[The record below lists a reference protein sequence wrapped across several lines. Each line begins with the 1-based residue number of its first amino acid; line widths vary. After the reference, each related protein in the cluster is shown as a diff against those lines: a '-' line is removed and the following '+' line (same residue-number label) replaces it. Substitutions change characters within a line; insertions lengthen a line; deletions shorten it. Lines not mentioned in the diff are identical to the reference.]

1 MTPSEVFSTYNRIR
15 AKMRRAQ
22 IDTARL
28 NRALGIVQTKAY
40 EWKYVTTQQSCDC
53 ADMTYRRPV
62 AGCKHV
68 LAEQLIAAVEA
79 ARTQHAALEVEFV
92 EAMRQ
97 PVDA

>member
-15 AKMRRAQ
+15 ARMRHAR

-28 NRALGIVQTKAY
+28 NRALGIVQTKVY

-53 ADMTYRRPV
+53 ADMRYRRPV
-62 AGCKHV
+62 GGCKHV
-68 LAEQLIAAVEA
+68 LAEQLIAMVEA
-79 ARTQHAALEVEFV
+79 ARMHRAAIEAEFV
-92 EAMRQ
+92 EAMLQ